1 MKRRSPPPT
10 PQRDL
15 FGAPKTTPR
24 DTTPVT
30 ITMVEIAGSS
40 TDQAWLL
47 KPKGVSSAKV
57 GFAPRALARRSD
69 DAARPDD
76 FTMPRWLARERGW
89 L

>member
-1 MKRRSPPPT
+1 MKRRRSAPSP
-10 PQRDL
+10 QGDL
-15 FGAPKTTPR
+15 FGVPAAPPK

-30 ITMVEIAGSS
+30 IPMIEMAGSS
-40 TDQAWLL
+40 TDQAWFL

-57 GFAPRALARRSD
+57 GFAPRSLCRRSSD
-69 DAARPDD
+69 PARPDD